1 VQGELALMYGKS
13 RMTISK
19 LLRPEGVAKIKELE
33 STGVR
38 MESRRCKQAQ
48 YPELEGRLFEMLG
61 MGCRTVTKAEVM
73 QRAEELAEE
82 MGISDMKV
90 NNNWYTRFI
99 KQRDLS
105 VGPYGTP
112 SRGPSGAGE
121 RKRSASALP
130 ALSVPSSD
138 DRSGRS
144 TRARLEAAEARLRQ
158 EASEA
163 LRKYEAAE
171 ARLRALAAGRPAAH
185 GAQGL

>member
-1 VQGELALMYGKS
+1 MYGKS

-19 LLRPEGVAKIKELE
+19 LLRTEGVAKIKGLE
-33 STGVR
+33 SAGVR

-48 YPELEGRLFEMLG
+48 YPELEGRLFEVLG
-61 MGCRTVTKAEVM
+61 MGRRTVTKAEVM
-73 QRAEELAEE
+73 QQAEELADE
-82 MGISDMKV
+82 MGISDTKV
-90 NNNWYTRFI
+90 SNNWCTRFI

-105 VGPYGTP
+105 VGLYGTP
-112 SRGPSGAGE
+112 PNGPSRAGE
-121 RKRSASALP
+121 RRRRASAMP

-138 DRSGRS
+138 DGNGRS

-171 ARLRALAAGRPAAH
+171 CRLRALEAGRLPAH
-185 GAQGL
+185 GAQRL